1 MTGDY
6 VVLPQHVFNETGIG
20 GVLFQLPDCEP
31 GTVASPRNCHQ
42 MRIIMS
48 ISKRLES
55 AETRYTTTEQEAL
68 VVVRCSA
75 EVRWLVL
82 GATYPTKVYTGHSA
96 LISLLKHDDTH
107 GRIGKWQT
115 KLAEY
120 DVQYVHVPGTQNV
133 IADGMSRLPARYF
146 GEEETKVVS
155 EREGVGMGV
164 VEELGGEKTEIWDV
178 AAVTVKERSSW
189 ERWFESCW
197 YGEVVRYLL
206 VGSLEGEDLTE

>member
-20 GVLFQLPDCEP
+20 GVLFQLPDREP
-31 GTVASPRNCHQ
+31 GTVASPRNHHQ

-68 VVVRCSA
+68 VVVRCLA

-115 KLAEY
+115 TLAEY

-189 ERWFESCW
+189 ER
-197 YGEVVRYLL
+197 
-206 VGSLEGEDLTE
+206 